1 MSKPYSIEDFYHEK
15 FNWIPENLKRG
26 LGHFNVIKIDQLIT
40 EKPKNIPFSRRD
52 YYKISLIVGNRKINY
67 LDHSIEI
74 RKQALMFS
82 NPMKPYNWELLHPKQ
97 EGYFCIF
104 TPLFFHHFG
113 QISDYSV
120 FSPGGQTVFELT
132 DEQEQMV
139 RQIFEKMYAEKD
151 LSYAHKYDLL
161 RNRVF
166 ELLHFAARQLPESP
180 VSNTPKSASE
190 RITLQF
196 LEMLERQFPIG
207 SSFQK
212 IQLRSASDFAG
223 ELAVHTNHLNKA
235 LKATSGKTTTEL
247 IAERIL
253 KEAQVLLVNSQW
265 TVSQI
270 AYCLGFPEATH
281 FNNFFKQQTGITP
294 LQYRM
299 D

>member
-1 MSKPYSIEDFYHEK
+1 MSKPYSIEDFYQDK

-26 LGHFNVIKIDQLIT
+26 LGHFNVIKLDHLIT

-52 YYKISLIVGNRKINY
+52 YYKISLIVGNRRINY
-67 LDHSIEI
+67 LDHSVEI
-74 RKQALMFS
+74 KKQALMFS
-82 NPMKPYNWELLHPKQ
+82 NPMRPYNWELLHPRQ

-113 QISDYSV
+113 QLSDYAV
-120 FSPGGQTVFELT
+120 FSPAGQTVFELT
-132 DEQEQMV
+132 DAQEQVV
-139 RQIFEKMYAEKD
+139 REIFVKMYEEKD
-151 LSYAHKYDLL
+151 SDYAHKYDLL

-166 ELLHFAARQLPESP
+166 ELMHFASKLSPEASVHTAP
-180 VSNTPKSASE
+180 RSAAE
-190 RITLQF
+190 RISLQF
-196 LEMLERQFPIG
+196 LELLETQFPIG
-207 SSFQK
+207 SSFQRIK
-212 IQLRSASDFAG
+212 LRSASDFADV
-223 ELAVHTNHLNKA
+223 LAVHTNHLNKA
-235 LKATSGKTTTEL
+235 LKTTSGKTTTDL

-281 FNNFFKQQTGITP
+281 FNNFFKQQTGVTP
-294 LQYRM
+294 VQFRM